1 MNTSD
6 SALHFDGAVRD
17 PDVAGA
23 GRASR
28 QETIQRL
35 KERDNTTNLWYLA
48 RDYAII
54 LGTIA
59 IALWSFSVVEVAG
72 LGWWWDVPIAVL
84 AVIVLGAA
92 QHNLGGCIHEGT
104 HYTLMADRKKS
115 ELVSDWFAAF
125 PIYTSTHAFRLHHLA
140 HHQFVN
146 DPERDP
152 NFDQARDSGH
162 WLDFPIAHIDFLVA
176 IFKQLN
182 PVRLVS
188 YIAARARYSAIGV
201 DTNPYADPQRRGS
214 PWVIRAGVLFAVGA
228 PAVVMT
234 CIHFE
239 QRILGMVLLAA
250 MFAAVTGY
258 YLTRREE
265 DFSHSRITPVIS
277 HRSTQIGRV
286 VFLGV
291 LYGALTVG
299 EWATGAPTWGYFGLF
314 WILPLFTTFPLFM
327 ILREWL
333 QHGNAD
339 RGRYTNSR
347 IFLTNPLFAY
357 AIFPWGMDYHLPHH
371 IVASVPH
378 YKLKDLHAL
387 LSEEPEYA
395 RQALVVE
402 GWSHRGEAGHPTI
415 IDVLG
420 PGYTPQGNPV
430 HVDDETLELADIN
443 DRAGID
449 AHVKASRSAG

>member
-1 MNTSD
+1 MNTSP
-6 SALHFDGAVRD
+6 SALHFDAALREPVE
-17 PDVAGA
+17 
-23 GRASR
+23 ASR
-28 QETIQRL
+28 VRSSRHETIQRL
-35 KERDNTTNLWYLA
+35 KERDNTTNLKYLA

-54 LGTIA
+54 VATIA
-59 IALWSFSVVEVAG
+59 VAFWSFGAVEDAG
-72 LGWWWDVPIAVL
+72 LGWWWDIPVAIVAI
-84 AVIVLGAA
+84 VILGAA
-92 QHNLGGCIHEGT
+92 QHNLGGCVHEGT
-104 HYTLMADRKKS
+104 HYTLMADRKMS

-125 PIYTSTHAFRLHHLA
+125 PIYTSTQAFRLHHLA

-162 WLDFPIAHIDFLVA
+162 WLDFPIAHVDFLVA
-176 IFKQLN
+176 IVKQLN

-201 DTNPYADPQRRGS
+201 DTNPYADPERRGS
-214 PWVIRAGVLFAVGA
+214 PWLIRAGVLFAVGA

-234 CIHFE
+234 CIVLE
-239 QRILGMVLLAA
+239 QRMLGLVALVVMLAA
-250 MFAAVTGY
+250 VVGY
-258 YLTRREE
+258 YLTRDEA
-265 DFSHSRITPVIS
+265 DFPQSRINPVIS
-277 HRSTQIGRV
+277 HRTTQIGRV
-286 VFLGV
+286 VFLGIV
-291 LYGALTVG
+291 YVALTLG
-299 EWATGAPTWGYFGLF
+299 EWATGVPTWGYYGLF
-314 WILPLFTTFPLFM
+314 WILPMFTTFPLFM

-357 AIFPWGMDYHLPHH
+357 AVFPWGMDYHLPHH

-378 YKLKDLHAL
+378 YKLKDLHEL

-395 RQALVVE
+395 EKALVVE
-402 GWSHRGEAGHPTI
+402 GWSHHGEAGHPTI

-430 HVDDETLELADIN
+430 HVDDATLELADIN
-443 DRAGID
+443 DHAGID
-449 AHVKASRSAG
+449 THVKASRSAG